1 MLKAEQSEPITEP
14 LWNGAG
20 QQKSWLDLRTASW
33 ITFAQTFLAGGSNYN
48 FQPDEVETFYE
59 QTA

>member
-20 QQKSWLDLRTASW
+20 QQLKCEENEGDLVREM
-33 ITFAQTFLAGGSNYN
+33 GK
-48 FQPDEVETFYE
+48 
-59 QTA
+59 